1 MSVVLETRRVK
12 FNKRR
17 GVCKSWRPQSPLQNT
32 TSVRKRP
39 EKPSEFYDSRV
50 SFVSALFPQE
60 VDELPDRE
68 QQALIVVIDGLVKSA
83 QVARA
88 VSRRAMPKRI
98 SAKARG

>member
-1 MSVVLETRRVK
+1 
-12 FNKRR
+12 
-17 GVCKSWRPQSPLQNT
+17 
-32 TSVRKRP
+32 
-39 EKPSEFYDSRV
+39 V

-88 VSRRAMPKRI
+88 VSRRAIPKRI